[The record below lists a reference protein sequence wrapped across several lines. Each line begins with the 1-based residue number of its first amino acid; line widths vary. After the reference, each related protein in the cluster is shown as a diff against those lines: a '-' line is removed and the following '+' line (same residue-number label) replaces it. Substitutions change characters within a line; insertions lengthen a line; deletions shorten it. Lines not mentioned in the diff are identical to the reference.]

1 MNAAFGA
8 RGRLPFLLLAGGA
21 AVAAGLVWLGL
32 PHTKEISSLWVFLAK
47 LVPFVLAA
55 EAIALLDLPERARR
69 LLGVVL
75 IPASFLVFFAWFVPK
90 IFFQAAQGQSIYY
103 YVLTLTPFVILAL
116 VLAYRLGG
124 GRAATVRRLS
134 YGMLLLMLSGI
145 EDLAFLTVN
154 HHTDP
159 QWTPIPERWTWAS
172 HMIVVL
178 GGHVPTKY
186 QAFAFIAVHLV
197 LAALVL
203 LLPGR
208 AVGWLL
214 AKVRLRSSR
223 HAEARG
229 VVTRSPS

>member
-1 MNAAFGA
+1 
-8 RGRLPFLLLAGGA
+8 
-21 AVAAGLVWLGL
+21 
-32 PHTKEISSLWVFLAK
+32 
-47 LVPFVLAA
+47 VLAA
-55 EAIALLDLPERARR
+55 EAIALLELSERARR
-69 LLGVVL
+69 LLGALL
-75 IPASFLVFFAWFVPK
+75 IPASFLVFFAYFVPK
-90 IFFQAAQGQSIYY
+90 IFFVAAQGQSIYY

-116 VLAYRLGG
+116 VFAYRLGG
-124 GRAATVRRLS
+124 GTPAMVRRLS

-159 QWTPIPERWTWAS
+159 QWTPIPERWTWSS

-208 AVGWLL
+208 IARSLL
-214 AKVRLRSSR
+214 ARVRPRSSR
-223 HAEARG
+223 TADTPR
-229 VVTRSPS
+229 VPTRTSS